1 LTLKKKI
8 YLAGPLFSHAE
19 RDFNVYLRDRLV
31 EKGFSVFLPQ
41 EDGSDDTETRL
52 ELRQK
57 NIFEND
63 VKGIDDCDI
72 VVAVLDGGSD
82 ADSGTSWEIGYA
94 YAKGKKLL
102 GLRTDF
108 RTFGPEGNVNLMIE
122 VSLDE
127 LEKDI
132 EGLLSSLKRYL

>member
-1 LTLKKKI
+1 MC
-8 YLAGPLFSHAE
+8 E
-19 RDFNVYLRDRLV
+19 RL
-31 EKGFSVFLPQ
+31 
-41 EDGSDDTETRL
+41 
-52 ELRQK
+52 
-57 NIFEND
+57 
-63 VKGIDDCDI
+63 DDCDI

-132 EGLLSSLKRYL
+132 EGLLSSLERYV

>member
-1 LTLKKKI
+1 MTVKKKI
-8 YLAGPLFSHAE
+8 YLAGPLFSQGE
-19 RDFNVYLRDRLV
+19 RAFNMNLRDRLV

-41 EDGSDDTETRL
+41 EDGCDDTETRL

-57 NIFEND
+57 NIFEKD

-82 ADSGTSWEIGYA
+82 VDSGTAWEIGYA
-94 YAKGKKLL
+94 YAKGKKLV

-108 RTFGPEGNVNLMIE
+108 RTFGPEGIVNLMIE

-127 LEKDI
+127 LVKDI
-132 EGLLSSLKRYL
+132 NQLLDVLEKI

>member
-1 LTLKKKI
+1 MTLKKKI

-108 RTFGPEGNVNLMIE
+108 RTFGPEGNVNLMID

-132 EGLLSSLKRYL
+132 EGLLSLLERYV